1 MLCSTF
7 CNFQDTK
14 NYVDGKKTVKV
25 TVPEAKKRGNTRND
39 EVFTTTGSYN
49 MADPSRAPVMSGSV
63 SDYKTSK
70 SSPKLK
76 GEIIEAPKV
85 NFFSSLT
92 GSFTQAARA
101 GAGAEVIG
109 DSSKWARPKK
119 TLILYEYEGSAYWY
133 VFVDVF
139 VFFALLLQC
148 LHIYRLMRRS
158 SSSPALLC
166 PVLTV
171 LPSTLFSSTLP
182 YAKTDIQ
189 RHFLFLLL
197 VTTSSLFLTVHL
209 SLFLPVSHT
218 APYHT
223 IPHDDNSKRVR
234 EALSMLDLSVEYR
247 PCPNAR
253 YGFSDELSTR
263 TLGSRTIPFLVDP
276 GNSMGKLG
284 SLGES
289 EKIIEYLFDYFGPGV
304 EAIPA
309 TLKGKIGGSTP
320 AGSKLI
326 TNLKSD
332 NMRRKPIELWGFE
345 GSAGVKPV
353 RETLCGLALA
363 HRMVHTAKGSQ
374 NLKKLSAKAGKTD
387 TPYMED
393 PNTNT
398 KLTGSADIVKYL
410 TATYTTKQ

>member
-1 MLCSTF
+1 MRAL
-7 CNFQDTK
+7 
-14 NYVDGKKTVKV
+14 
-25 TVPEAKKRGNTRND
+25 P
-39 EVFTTTGSYN
+39 TG
-49 MADPSRAPVMSGSV
+49 
-63 SDYKTSK
+63 T
-70 SSPKLK
+70 
-76 GEIIEAPKV
+76 
-85 NFFSSLT
+85 SSLKSVRRAD
-92 GSFTQAARA
+92 SFVICCGNIYICTSYCNTAALA
-101 GAGAEVIG
+101 LPCPDCPTVF
-109 DSSKWARPKK
+109 S
-119 TLILYEYEGSAYWY
+119 IL
-133 VFVDVF
+133 
-139 VFFALLLQC
+139 L
-148 LHIYRLMRRS
+148 
-158 SSSPALLC
+158 
-166 PVLTV
+166 
-171 LPSTLFSSTLP
+171 
-182 YAKTDIQ
+182 YAKTIAFPISLT
-189 RHFLFLLL
+189 RSCHFIISYC
-197 VTTSSLFLTVHL
+197 TSL
-209 SLFLPVSHT
+209 SLFLSLHT
-218 APYHT
+218 PHHT
-223 IPHDDNSKRVR
+223 TPLYDNSKRVR
-234 EALSMLDLSVEYR
+234 EALSMLDLVVEYR

-309 TLKGKIGGSTP
+309 SLKGKIGGSSP

-374 NLKKLSAKAGKTD
+374 NLKKLSAKAGKAD

-410 TATYTTKQ
+410 TATYTKQ